1 MHAVVKQTR
10 GYRAVIG
17 GMRRT
22 MQASWL
28 AVVFYPGRLD
38 HGVARDEQRL
48 LTWSELSV
56 GGAGDIA
63 VLAVSAHPDAGRRPL
78 ASALSAV
85 SDESNL
91 WVVCDPRGLIGSAL
105 GVPVVQTQA
114 GSAYEHSTL
123 LMRGGRP
130 VQLWHP
136 VDPRR
141 DAEIVSGWI
150 ASQSPI
156 DHVVAGWERASQF
169 SEARGSE
176 S

>member
-1 MHAVVKQTR
+1 MAQ
-10 GYRAVIG
+10 
-17 GMRRT
+17 
-22 MQASWL
+22 
-28 AVVFYPGRLD
+28 
-38 HGVARDEQRL
+38 DEQRL

-105 GVPVVQTQA
+105 GVPMCQTQA
-114 GSAYEHSTL
+114 GLAYEHSTL

-136 VDPRR
+136 VNPSR
-141 DAEIVSGWI
+141 DAEIVSEWI
-150 ASQSPI
+150 AKQPPI
-156 DHVVAGWERASQF
+156 EHAVAGRERVSQF